1 MKKKVLWGSA
11 AAVAVLLLARVVF
24 GTGRE
29 AAAGYRFVEITR
41 GDIESVVSTTGTL
54 QATETV
60 EVGTQVSGQI
70 AEIHVDFND
79 RVEKGQLIARI
90 DPTLLRQEVR
100 AAEVSVE
107 RSRAEL
113 EQAKRQ
119 FERIARLYEQKVVT
133 DSEYDAA
140 LYNYDVA
147 RAAYASAQLN
157 LERARQNL
165 AYTEIRAPISGVVVE
180 RSVEVGQTVAAS
192 MSAPKLFLIA
202 KDFSEMEILATVD
215 ESDIGLI
222 HPGQPVRFTV
232 QAYPDTQFTGTVR
245 QVRLQSTVQ
254 ENVVSY
260 TVVITVDNPDGRLLP
275 GMTATVEFIVDRA
288 EDVLLVPNSAL
299 RFRPTEEMRRALA
312 ARREQERAA
321 GARAQAGQVAD
332 PPAANGAV
340 DAAARPAGG
349 PGARSAADAAARPAG
364 EPTTRSARAGVP
376 ADGARGA
383 APTLLWFLDE
393 DGKVNAVPVR
403 TGITDG
409 QRTAITGPPILREG
423 MKVIAAVTTGS
434 APTTATN
441 PFQSQQRSGP
451 PRPPGLF

>member
-1 MKKKVLWGSA
+1 MKKKILWGSA
-11 AAVAVLLLARVVF
+11 GAVAVLLLARVLL

-29 AAAGYRFVEITR
+29 AAGGYRFVEITR
-41 GDIESVVSTTGTL
+41 GDIESVVSSTGTL

-100 AAEVSVE
+100 AAEVGVE

-119 FERIARLYEQKVVT
+119 YERIAQLYEQKVVT
-133 DSEYDAA
+133 DSEHDAGQ
-140 LYNYDVA
+140 YNYNGE
-147 RAAYASAQLN
+147 RAAYASAQLK

-165 AYTEIRAPISGVVVE
+165 GYTEIRAPISGIVVE

-222 HPGQPVRFTV
+222 HQGQPVRFTV
-232 QAYPDTQFTGTVR
+232 QAYPNAEFRGTVR
-245 QVRLQSTVQ
+245 QVRLQSAVQ

-260 TVVITVDNPDGRLLP
+260 SVVIAVENPDGRLLP
-275 GMTATVEFIVDRA
+275 GMTATVEFIVERA

-312 ARREQERAA
+312 ARREQDGAA
-321 GARAQAGQVAD
+321 DARARPVQTADRPTARGTAGV
-332 PPAANGAV
+332 
-340 DAAARPAGG
+340 AARPAGG
-349 PGARSAADAAARPAG
+349 PD
-364 EPTTRSARAGVP
+364 AGVP
-376 ADGARGA
+376 RGPGGARGA
-383 APTLLWFLDE
+383 APTLLWYVDA

-409 QRTAITGPPILREG
+409 QHTAITGPPILREG
-423 MKVIAAVTTGS
+423 MQVIAAVTTGG
-434 APTTATN
+434 APAATAN
-441 PFQSQQRSGP
+441 PFQAQQRGGP
-451 PRPPGLF
+451 RRPPGLF

>member
-1 MKKKVLWGSA
+1 MKRKILWSA
-11 AAVAVLLLARVVF
+11 AGAVAVLLLARVVL

-41 GDIESVVSTTGTL
+41 GDIESVVSSTGTL

-90 DPTLLRQEVR
+90 DPRLLLQEVR

-119 FERIARLYEQKVVT
+119 YERIAMLHEQKVVT
-133 DSEYDAA
+133 DSEHDAA
-140 LYNYDVA
+140 LYNYEIA

-192 MSAPKLFLIA
+192 MSAPKLFVIA

-222 HPGQPVRFTV
+222 HEGQPVRFTV
-232 QAYPDTQFTGTVR
+232 QAYPDAQFTGTVR

-260 TVVITVDNPDGRLLP
+260 TVVIAVDNPDGRLLP
-275 GMTATVEFIVDRA
+275 GMTATVEFIIDRA

-312 ARREQERAA
+312 ARREQEGAA
-321 GARAQAGQVAD
+321 GANG
-332 PPAANGAV
+332 AAN
-340 DAAARPAGG
+340 AAARSAGRPATGIGGAGAPASGAGG
-349 PGARSAADAAARPAG
+349 
-364 EPTTRSARAGVP
+364 
-376 ADGARGA
+376 
-383 APTLLWFLDE
+383 APTLLWYVDA
-393 DGKVNAVPVR
+393 DGKVNAVPVQ

-409 QRTAITGPPILREG
+409 QRTAISGPPILREG
-423 MKVIAAVTTGS
+423 MQVIAAVTTGS
-434 APTTATN
+434 SAPATATN
-441 PFQSQQRSGP
+441 PFQSQQRSNP

>member
-1 MKKKVLWGSA
+1 MKKILWGSA
-11 AAVAVLLLARVVF
+11 GAVAVLLLARVVL

-133 DSEYDAA
+133 DAEYDAA

-232 QAYPDTQFTGTVR
+232 QAYPETQFTGTVR

-254 ENVVSY
+254 ENVVTY

-299 RFRPTEEMRRALA
+299 RFRPTEEMQRALA
-312 ARREQERAA
+312 ARQEQAGPA
-321 GARAQAGQVAD
+321 GARARPAQAAGPSAG
-332 PPAANGAV
+332 NGAG
-340 DAAARPAGG
+340 DAAARPARQAATSIA
-349 PGARSAADAAARPAG
+349 GAR
-364 EPTTRSARAGVP
+364 VP

-383 APTLLWFLDE
+383 APTLLWYLDE

-409 QRTAITGPPILREG
+409 QRTAITGPPFLREG

-451 PRPPGLF
+451 PRPPGMF

>member
-1 MKKKVLWGSA
+1 MKKKILWGSA
-11 AAVAVLLLARVVF
+11 GAVAVLLLARVVF

-41 GDIESVVSTTGTL
+41 GDIESVVSSTGTL

-113 EQAKRQ
+113 EQAQRQ
-119 FERIARLYEQKVVT
+119 YERIAKLYEQKVVT
-133 DSEYDAA
+133 DSEHDAA
-140 LYNYDVA
+140 RYSYDVA

-165 AYTEIRAPISGVVVE
+165 GYTEIRAPISGVVVE
-180 RSVEVGQTVAAS
+180 RSVDVGQTVAAS
-192 MSAPKLFLIA
+192 MSAPKLFVIA

-222 HPGQPVRFTV
+222 RQGQPVRFTV
-232 QAYPDTQFTGTVR
+232 QAYPDAEFTGTVR
-245 QVRLQSTVQ
+245 QVRLQSAVQ

-260 TVVITVDNPDGRLLP
+260 SVVVAVENPDGRLLP
-275 GMTATVEFIVDRA
+275 GMTATVEFIVERA

-299 RFRPTEEMRRALA
+299 RFRPTEEMRQALA
-312 ARREQERAA
+312 ARRAQDGTAAARTRPAEAAARGAA
-321 GARAQAGQVAD
+321 G
-332 PPAANGAV
+332 
-340 DAAARPAGG
+340 AAARPAVG
-349 PGARSAADAAARPAG
+349 PETGMPDGSGAAARG
-364 EPTTRSARAGVP
+364 SGT
-376 ADGARGA
+376 RGA
-383 APTLLWFLDE
+383 APTLLWYVDA

-423 MKVIAAVTTGS
+423 MQVIAAVTTGA
-434 APTTATN
+434 APAAAAN
-441 PFQSQQRSGP
+441 PFQAQRPSGP
-451 PRPPGLF
+451 PRPPGMF

>member
-1 MKKKVLWGSA
+1 MKKKILWGVAGA
-11 AAVAVLLLARVVF
+11 AAVLLLARVVL

-41 GDIESVVSTTGTL
+41 GDIEAVVTSTGTL

-90 DPTLLRQEVR
+90 DPRLLLQEVR
-100 AAEVSVE
+100 AAEVAVE

-119 FERIARLYEQKVVT
+119 YERIAMLHEQKVVT
-133 DSEYDAA
+133 DSEHDAA
-140 LYNYDVA
+140 LYNYEIA
-147 RAAYASAQLN
+147 QAAYASAHLN

-192 MSAPKLFLIA
+192 MTAPKLFVIA

-222 HPGQPVRFTV
+222 HEGQPVRFTV

-260 TVVITVDNPDGRLLP
+260 SVVIAVDNPDGRLLP
-275 GMTATVEFIVDRA
+275 GMTATVEFIVERA

-312 ARREQERAA
+312 ARQGQEGTAGAPARPAQAA
-321 GARAQAGQVAD
+321 G
-332 PPAANGAV
+332 PYAANGAGG
-340 DAAARPAGG
+340 AAARSAGQ
-349 PGARSAADAAARPAG
+349 PGAGDVAAPSPGQPAARRAGAGVAADAAP
-364 EPTTRSARAGVP
+364 
-376 ADGARGA
+376 GAP
-383 APTLLWFLDE
+383 PTLLWFLDE
-393 DGKVNAVPVR
+393 DGKVNAVPVQ

-409 QRTAITGPPILREG
+409 QRTAISGPPILREG

>member
-1 MKKKVLWGSA
+1 MKKKILWGSA
-11 AAVAVLLLARVVF
+11 GAVAVLLLARVVF

-41 GDIESVVSTTGTL
+41 GDIESVVSSTGTL

-119 FERIARLYEQKVVT
+119 YERIAKLYEQKVVT
-133 DSEYDAA
+133 DSEHDAA
-140 LYNYDVA
+140 RYSYDVA

-165 AYTEIRAPISGVVVE
+165 GYTEIRAPISGVVVE
-180 RSVEVGQTVAAS
+180 RSVDVGQTVAAS
-192 MSAPKLFLIA
+192 MSAPKLFVIA

-222 HPGQPVRFTV
+222 RQGQPVRFTV
-232 QAYPDTQFTGTVR
+232 QAYPDAEFTGTVR
-245 QVRLQSTVQ
+245 QVRLQSAVQ

-260 TVVITVDNPDGRLLP
+260 SVVVAVENPDGRLLP
-275 GMTATVEFIVDRA
+275 GMTATVEFIVERA

-299 RFRPTEEMRRALA
+299 RFRPTEEMRQALA
-312 ARREQERAA
+312 ARRAQDGTAAARTRPAEAAARGAA
-321 GARAQAGQVAD
+321 GV
-332 PPAANGAV
+332 
-340 DAAARPAGG
+340 AARPAVGREGGIPNG
-349 PGARSAADAAARPAG
+349 PGAAPQAG
-364 EPTTRSARAGVP
+364 GT
-376 ADGARGA
+376 RGA
-383 APTLLWFLDE
+383 APTLLWYVDA

-423 MKVIAAVTTGS
+423 MQVIAAVTTGG
-434 APTTATN
+434 APAAAAN
-441 PFQSQQRSGP
+441 PFQAQQRSGP
-451 PRPPGLF
+451 PRPPGMF

>member
-1 MKKKVLWGSA
+1 VFPPVRLLPPAARAADVSNERTRPSGVTMMKKKILWGSA
-11 AAVAVLLLARVVF
+11 GAVAVLLLARMVF

-29 AAAGYRFVEITR
+29 AAGGYRFVEITR
-41 GDIESVVSTTGTL
+41 GDVESVVSSTGTL

-113 EQAKRQ
+113 EQARRQ
-119 FERIARLYEQKVVT
+119 YERIAKLYEQKVVT
-133 DSEYDAA
+133 DSEHDAA
-140 LYNYDVA
+140 LYSYDVA

-165 AYTEIRAPISGVVVE
+165 GYTEIRAPISGIVVE
-180 RSVEVGQTVAAS
+180 RSVDVGQTVAAS

-222 HPGQPVRFTV
+222 HQGQPVRFTV
-232 QAYPDTQFTGTVR
+232 QAYPDAEFRGTVR

-260 TVVITVDNPDGRLLP
+260 SVVVAVENADGRLLP
-275 GMTATVEFIVDRA
+275 GMTATVEFIVERA
-288 EDVLLVPNSAL
+288 EDVLLVPNTAL
-299 RFRPTEEMRRALA
+299 RFRPTEEMRQALA
-312 ARREQERAA
+312 ARREREGAA
-321 GARAQAGQVAD
+321 AASARPAQAAD
-332 PPAANGAV
+332 PAVARGGAAV
-340 DAAARPAGG
+340 AARPAGG
-349 PGARSAADAAARPAG
+349 PDASLPGGADA
-364 EPTTRSARAGVP
+364 
-376 ADGARGA
+376 
-383 APTLLWFLDE
+383 
-393 DGKVNAVPVR
+393 
-403 TGITDG
+403 
-409 QRTAITGPPILREG
+409 
-423 MKVIAAVTTGS
+423 
-434 APTTATN
+434 
-441 PFQSQQRSGP
+441 
-451 PRPPGLF
+451 

>member
-1 MKKKVLWGSA
+1 MKKKILWGSA
-11 AAVAVLLLARVVF
+11 GAVAVLLLVRMVF

-41 GDIESVVSTTGTL
+41 GDIESVVSSTGTL

-90 DPTLLRQEVR
+90 DPTLLRQEVQ

-119 FERIARLYEQKVVT
+119 YERIAKLYEQKVVT
-133 DSEYDAA
+133 DAEHDAA
-140 LYNYDVA
+140 LYSYDIA

-202 KDFSEMEILATVD
+202 RDFSEMEIHASVD

-222 HPGQPVRFTV
+222 REGQPVRFTV
-232 QAYPDTQFTGTVR
+232 QAYPNQEFSGTVR

-260 TVVITVDNPDGRLLP
+260 SVVIAVDNPDGRLLP
-275 GMTATVEFIVDRA
+275 GMTATVEFIVERA

-299 RFRPTEEMRRALA
+299 RFRPTEEMQRALA
-312 ARREQERAA
+312 ERRQREGTAAASARPAQAADPSVARGAAGVAARRAA
-321 GARAQAGQVAD
+321 GPEAGIPGADARA
-332 PPAANGAV
+332 NG
-340 DAAARPAGG
+340 
-349 PGARSAADAAARPAG
+349 
-364 EPTTRSARAGVP
+364 T
-376 ADGARGA
+376 RGA
-383 APTLLWFLDE
+383 APTLLWFVDE

-423 MKVIAAVTTGS
+423 MQVIAAVTTGS
-434 APTTATN
+434 APAAATN